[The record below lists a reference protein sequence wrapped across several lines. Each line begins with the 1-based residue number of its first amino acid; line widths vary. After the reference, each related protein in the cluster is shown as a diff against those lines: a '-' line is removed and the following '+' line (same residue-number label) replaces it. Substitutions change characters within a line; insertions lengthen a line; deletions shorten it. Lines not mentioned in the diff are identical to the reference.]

1 MLRNIFLT
9 ITLYSIMLFT
19 TQLKTLFVLTY
30 TFIELSELISLNGSF
45 NKISQLPDDLSKMT

>member
-1 MLRNIFLT
+1 
-9 ITLYSIMLFT
+9 MLFT